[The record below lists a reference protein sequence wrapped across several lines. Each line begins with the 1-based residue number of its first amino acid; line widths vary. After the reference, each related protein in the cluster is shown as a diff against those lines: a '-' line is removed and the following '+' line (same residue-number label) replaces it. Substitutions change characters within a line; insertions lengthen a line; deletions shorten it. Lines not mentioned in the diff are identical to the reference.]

1 MRILMI
7 SHNDP
12 AGMGIQLSR
21 AVSNHT
27 PHSCRLVTTAENRY
41 NHAFETDLHIPEMD
55 NKGLQELEELL
66 KTSDVFHF
74 HILADDHLQL
84 GPFTPKN
91 FLTGKRIIHH
101 HHGHPD
107 FRGNPDKYRTKY
119 RGLNRRNLLVSTP
132 DLLHLLPEA
141 TWQPNLVPIDE
152 PLYCP
157 LPLSPDS
164 SIRQP
169 TRPTMRIGHSPTRK
183 ELKNTTDLMEVF
195 ESLRQTLPHNKLEL
209 DIIDDRPHM
218 ECLERKQRCHM
229 VFDHMQGYYGVS
241 SLEALS
247 QGKPTIA
254 GLDQW
259 NLSRIKD
266 FFGCKDVPWV
276 IARNK
281 EDLQGALRRLVEDDD
296 WREETGTRSRTFM
309 EQFWSDRR
317 VAEALADF
325 YDKLK

>member
-1 MRILMI
+1 M
-7 SHNDP
+7 
-12 AGMGIQLSR
+12 
-21 AVSNHT
+21 
-27 PHSCRLVTTAENRY
+27 TTAENRY
-41 NHAFETDLHIPEMD
+41 NHAFETDLHLPELD
-55 NKGLQELEELL
+55 DKGLQELEELL

-74 HILADDHLQL
+74 HILADEHLQL
-84 GPFTPKN
+84 GPFTPKEY
-91 FLTGKRIIHH
+91 LIGKKILHH

-107 FRGNPDKYRTKY
+107 FRGNPDKYRAKY
-119 RGLNRRNLLVSTP
+119 KSLNRRNLLVSTP

-157 LPLSPDS
+157 LPLSPDLGT
-164 SIRQP
+164 RQTTRQT
-169 TRPTMRIGHSPTRK
+169 TRPPMRIGHSPTRK

-195 ESLRQTLPHNKLEL
+195 ESLQQALPNKKLEL
-209 DIIDDRPHM
+209 DIIDDRPHV
-218 ECLERKQRCHM
+218 ECLERKQHCQI

-254 GLDQW
+254 GLDPW

-266 FFGCKDVPWV
+266 FFGCDHVPW
-276 IARNK
+276 IMARNK
-281 EDLQGALRRLVEDDD
+281 KDLREDLRLLVEDDG
-296 WREETGTRSRTFM
+296 WREEMGTQSRAFM

-317 VAEALADF
+317 VAEALANF
-325 YDKLK
+325 YDDLK

>member
-7 SHNDP
+7 SQNDP

-21 AVSNHT
+21 AISRHT
-27 PHSCRLVTTAENRY
+27 HHTCRVVTTAENRY
-41 NHAFETDLHIPEMD
+41 NHAFETDLHIPELD
-55 NKGLQELEELL
+55 DERLQELEELL

-74 HILADDHLQL
+74 HILADEHLQL
-84 GPFTPKN
+84 GPFTPN
-91 FLTGKRIIHH
+91 DFLPGKKIIHH

-107 FRGNPDKYRTKY
+107 FRGNPNKYRAKY
-119 RGLNRRNLLVSTP
+119 QGLNRRNLLVSTP
-132 DLLHLLPEA
+132 DLLRLLPEA
-141 TWQPNLVPIDE
+141 VWQPNLVPIDE
-152 PLYCP
+152 PLYRP
-157 LPLSPDS
+157 LPPILDTPAVS
-164 SIRQP
+164 SRTPIL
-169 TRPTMRIGHSPTRK
+169 IGHSPTRK

-195 ESLRQTLPHNKLEL
+195 ESLRQALPHKKLGL
-209 DIIDDRPHM
+209 DIIDNRPHV
-218 ECLERKQRCHM
+218 ECLERKQRCQI

-259 NLSRIKD
+259 NLSQIKN
-266 FFGCKDVPWV
+266 FFGCDHVPWV
-276 IARNK
+276 VARNK
-281 EDLQGALRRLVEDDD
+281 EELHKTLGRLVGDDD
-296 WREETGTRSRTFM
+296 WREETGRRSRTFM

-325 YDKLK
+325 YNKLK